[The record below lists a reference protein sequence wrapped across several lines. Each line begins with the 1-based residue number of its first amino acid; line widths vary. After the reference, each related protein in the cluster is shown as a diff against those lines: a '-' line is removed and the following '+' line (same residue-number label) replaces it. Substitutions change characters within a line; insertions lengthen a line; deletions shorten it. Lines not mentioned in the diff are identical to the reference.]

1 MLKDDVMAIGI
12 FFTGLAAGLLLRL
25 IIDKTSRGLTEG
37 EVSNKSRK
45 DYSVILLCGILFM
58 ISYLRLGIS
67 ARLIEGLVLNFMLI
81 LVSFIDFRFRI
92 IPDKFVIITMIIGI
106 FFSFITGMTFLNA
119 LMGALLG
126 GGLLLLLALVPNA
139 MGGGDVKLMFSL
151 GIFLGAYKVLLSLF
165 FAFIIAAGI
174 SIILLIFKIIDRKD
188 HIPFGPFLAA
198 GSFIAFHFFI

>member
-1 MLKDDVMAIGI
+1 MAIGI

-25 IIDKTSRGLTEG
+25 IIGKTSQSLAGS
-37 EVSNKSRK
+37 EVPSKSRI
-45 DYSVILLCGILFM
+45 DYSVVLLCGILFM
-58 ISYLRLGIS
+58 ISYLRLGINI
-67 ARLIEGLVLNFMLI
+67 RLIEALALDCILI
-81 LVSFIDFRFRI
+81 SVSFIDFRFRI
-92 IPDKFVIITMIIGI
+92 IPDKFVIVAMIIGI

-165 FAFIIAAGI
+165 FAFIIAACI
-174 SIILLIFKIIDRKD
+174 SIFLLIFKIIDRKD